1 MCFVPPSPRPSPAR
15 AGEGEE
21 CGPYNPGV
29 ATRTRQAANVA
40 PRLSVIVLVYNE
52 VESVAPLHE
61 ELMGMLD
68 ALDMS
73 YEVLY
78 IDDGSR
84 DGSTERLGQFA
95 SRPAHWRGVSFR
107 RNFSPPAA
115 IQRGKRQQPGPV
127 SDACFRDPV
136 NAL

>member
-29 ATRTRQAANVA
+29 ATRTRHAANVA

-95 SRPAHWRGVSFR
+95 ARDAHLRGARLR
-107 RNFSPPAA
+107 RNFGQTAA
-115 IQRGKRQQPGPV
+115 VRAGTDARPGGRLG
-127 SDACFRDPV
+127 FRLE
-136 NAL
+136 AT

>member
-1 MCFVPPSPRPSPAR
+1 MSLPL
-15 AGEGEE
+15 
-21 CGPYNPGV
+21 CGRGGIYNPGV
-29 ATRTRQAANVA
+29 ATRTRHAANVA

-52 VESVAPLHE
+52 VERVAPLHE

-73 YEVLY
+73 YEVIY

-95 SRPAHWRGVSFR
+95 SRDPHLRGVGFR
-107 RNFSPPAA
+107 RNFRQTAA
-115 IQRGKRQQPGPV
+115 VQAGNSQKRCRHSGFHV
-127 SDACFRDPV
+127 
-136 NAL
+136 

>member
-29 ATRTRQAANVA
+29 ATRTRHAANVA

-95 SRPAHWRGVSFR
+95 SRDAHVRVVSFR
-107 RNFSPPAA
+107 PNFAQSAA
-115 IQRGKRQQPGPV
+115 VPGGIHNRRRQLLGFM
-127 SDACFRDPV
+127 DG
-136 NAL
+136 